1 MGDRRNGELGV
12 GMIEHYDVRGLIGR
26 SEWSAVYDALDVP
39 AGQRVALRVLSVPD
53 ACAARARLSLSSVV
67 SHPNVIQLRGVRER
81 EDDWL
86 VAAELGVYGSFA
98 EFLKR
103 SGRVDPELAVHIV
116 TDAARGL
123 AAAHE
128 RGMVHGAVRPSNI
141 VFTEEGSKLCDLGF
155 REIRES
161 ILAAKGVPLPL
172 EALAYQAPE
181 VVGAGQPTS
190 PLSDLYSLGATL
202 YHLLSGVPPFAGE
215 TPPELVFRIVCET
228 VKPLAECCPV
238 PLPALLCG
246 VVLRLLSKDPS
257 ERYPSAEELIADLEQ
272 VASQWKAGR
281 AHVAPRPAA
290 RDMAAVAL
298 RPAARDMAAQCD
310 MSGNEGAE
318 EGESPVERP
327 EARDMAIQI
336 EVDEEEDALEDDAP
350 DVQLGTQ
357 DMMAQADM
365 GGDEDTEEDDAP
377 IVQPGARDIAMQA
390 EVSEEEDAAESDS
403 SGMCPLDENVQFTV
417 YRPKRVAPMKW
428 APLLAFAH
436 LSSRPPD
443 APDDEPDPIEEVKK
457 QAAAVLGD
465 AAEDYQNLA
474 QDSRR
479 AVPREGEITFVPTME
494 GVQFNPPSRTVL
506 WVESVHREE
515 FKMRAA
521 ASLNGRTARGRMTV
535 FLGSIILAEI
545 DLAIPVSD
553 AVQEPVSPASLTPA
567 SAQPYHDIFASYS
580 HADEAIVLEYERFV
594 ESLGHKYLRDCVNLR
609 AGQEWSH
616 ELENL
621 IERADVFQ
629 LFWSSNSMRS
639 PFVEQEWR
647 YALSLPRRQFIR
659 PTYWEDPLPELPE
672 RGVPTDE
679 LRRLHF
685 HFIGRTA
692 PPAHLAPASVD
703 AESARRD
710 RPKDKAP
717 PDAGD
722 ILWASR
728 RHIPCADERSG
739 PSPESPDDDD
749 DEIELYDGIPMPSF
763 EDPEERVDASGDE
776 DVIALELGDPSDD
789 EDDTG
794 TKCLPPEAGDRSAVV
809 LDEAMDDGPWM
820 GDLMSSPVDADEGR
834 ISGSEDRRR
843 EPEDELEEAIDL
855 PGGVRPVAYCPSP
868 MDFAADEAPLP
879 DLEGYEPPSR
889 ASGKKLLLVIAGVL
903 AAVGA
908 SVGLL
913 YLGLRLLA
921 SK

>member
-1 MGDRRNGELGV
+1 MEDRRNGELGA

-39 AGQRVALRVLSVPD
+39 AGRRVALRVLSVPD

-86 VAAELGVYGSFA
+86 VTAELVVYGSFA

-103 SGRVDPELAVHIV
+103 SERVSPELAVHIV

-141 VFTEEGSKLCDLGF
+141 VLTGEGSKLCDLGF

-202 YHLLSGVPPFAGE
+202 YHLLTGVPPFAGE

-238 PLPALLCG
+238 ALPDLLCD
-246 VVLRLLSKDPS
+246 VVHRLLAKDPS
-257 ERYPSAEELIADLEQ
+257 ERYPSAGELIADLEQ

-290 RDMAAVAL
+290 RDMA
-298 RPAARDMAAQCD
+298 M
-310 MSGNEGAE
+310 
-318 EGESPVERP
+318 
-327 EARDMAIQI
+327 QI
-336 EVDEEEDALEDDAP
+336 ETDVDEDALEDDAP

-365 GGDEDTEEDDAP
+365 GGDEDAPEDNAP
-377 IVQPGARDIAMQA
+377 IVQPRARDMMAQEDMCGA
-390 EVSEEEDAAESDS
+390 EEDDS
-403 SGMCPLDENVQFTV
+403 PRGHPVDENVQFTV

-443 APDDEPDPIEEVKK
+443 APDDEPDPVEEVKR
-457 QAAAVLGD
+457 QADTVLRY
-465 AAEDYQNLA
+465 AEEDYQNLA

-494 GVQFNPPSRTVL
+494 GVEFNPPSRTFL
-506 WVESVHREE
+506 WQESVHREE
-515 FKMRAA
+515 FRMRAA
-521 ASLNGRTARGRMTV
+521 ASLNERVARGRMTV

-545 DLAIPVSD
+545 DLAIAVSD
-553 AVQEPVSPASLTPA
+553 AVREPDSRANVAPA

-580 HADEAIVLEYERFV
+580 HADESIVLEYQRFV
-594 ESLGHKYLRDCVNLR
+594 ESVGHQYLRDCVSLR

-616 ELENL
+616 ELEVL
-621 IERADVFQ
+621 IEKADIFQ

-672 RGVPTDE
+672 RGVPTDD
-679 LRRLHF
+679 LRR
-685 HFIGRTA
+685 
-692 PPAHLAPASVD
+692 
-703 AESARRD
+703 
-710 RPKDKAP
+710 
-717 PDAGD
+717 
-722 ILWASR
+722 
-728 RHIPCADERSG
+728 
-739 PSPESPDDDD
+739 
-749 DEIELYDGIPMPSF
+749 
-763 EDPEERVDASGDE
+763 
-776 DVIALELGDPSDD
+776 
-789 EDDTG
+789 
-794 TKCLPPEAGDRSAVV
+794 
-809 LDEAMDDGPWM
+809 
-820 GDLMSSPVDADEGR
+820 
-834 ISGSEDRRR
+834 
-843 EPEDELEEAIDL
+843 
-855 PGGVRPVAYCPSP
+855 
-868 MDFAADEAPLP
+868 
-879 DLEGYEPPSR
+879 
-889 ASGKKLLLVIAGVL
+889 
-903 AAVGA
+903 
-908 SVGLL
+908 
-913 YLGLRLLA
+913 
-921 SK
+921 